1 MILDSCSLF
10 DRKIEKGSDWR
21 IIGHQKNYV
30 PTDMDG
36 VYFTYIEEPWCKK
49 VDIWENEIPI
59 SGKEAEFLPRVFPFG
74 DYNIKELLKD
84 I

>member
-1 MILDSCSLF
+1 M
-10 DRKIEKGSDWR
+10 
-21 IIGHQKNYV
+21 
-30 PTDMDG
+30 PTNMDG

-59 SGKEAEFLPRVFPFG
+59 SGKEAESLPRVFPFG